1 MQDHTAAITA
11 ATAQLKHQLV
21 AVEAD
26 NAAARAY
33 CTRVSA
39 YSRQLAEFESAAR
52 EQLPALQRL
61 LGDLDA
67 AAMHVLQGEQ
77 ITEARGDVNCSS
89 RLHLAAEAAA
99 DLCCSAALSS
109 QSPVLLLFQSR
120 KISLQQ

>member
-1 MQDHTAAITA
+1 MQDHAAAITA
-11 ATAQLKHQLV
+11 ASAQLKHQLA

-26 NAAARAY
+26 NAAVRAY
-33 CTRVSA
+33 CTRVAA

-52 EQLPALQRL
+52 EQLPELQRL

-67 AAMHVLQGEQ
+67 VTMQVLQGEQ
-77 ITEARGDVNCSS
+77 ITEARGDENCSS